1 MLKTIIKTNNL
12 IKKKVNIFRE
22 TEENIKERRIYKTEK
37 NKALER
43 IKENRK

>member
-22 TEENIKERRIYKTEK
+22 TKENVKERRRY
-37 NKALER
+37 
-43 IKENRK
+43 